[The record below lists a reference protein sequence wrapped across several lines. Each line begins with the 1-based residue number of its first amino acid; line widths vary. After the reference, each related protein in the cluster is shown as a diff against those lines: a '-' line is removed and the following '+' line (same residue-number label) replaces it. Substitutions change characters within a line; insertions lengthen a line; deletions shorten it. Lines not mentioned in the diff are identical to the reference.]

1 MPQRWLAMKTV
12 VLFPILLGLHAVAN
26 SQVYKCVKDGTTV
39 FSGIPCSTDA
49 EKVRSAPA
57 LSVETT
63 GKPRWGDACV
73 AELHKWVQF
82 KDPGSV
88 QVGKIEDAGSSA
100 TATGVFKTFVLHV
113 NGRNSFGAMAGEKPY
128 LCQTSIDGYRV
139 IGIF

>member
-1 MPQRWLAMKTV
+1 MNKLQLLLIGLMLTNLAE
-12 VLFPILLGLHAVAN
+12 A
-26 SQVYKCVKDGTTV
+26 QVYKCVKDGKTI

-100 TATGVFKTFVLHV
+100 TAAGVFKTFVLHV

>member
-1 MPQRWLAMKTV
+1 MNKLQLLLIGLMLTNLAE
-12 VLFPILLGLHAVAN
+12 A
-26 SQVYKCVKDGTTV
+26 QVYKCVKDGKTI

-128 LCQTSIDGYRV
+128 LCQTSVDGYRV